1 MVETAKKKKN
11 NKNTIVCLI
20 ICLFLLVL
28 ILISGKVFYE
38 RGVKPVSPENPK
50 EVCLEIPM
58 GSSTSKVSD
67 ILEDNG
73 LIKSKFLFKYT
84 VKKEGLDGKLKAGE
98 YNLNTGMDVEEIVR
112 NISKGG
118 KKTNIVTIT
127 IPEGYELKQI
137 CKKLSENGLIDEE
150 RFMTLTKD
158 AKNCADKY
166 DFLKEVH
173 EGSSLEGYL
182 FPSTYDV
189 ESGSSEEVIIEKMLD
204 TYEEVY
210 KSTIEDR
217 IENTGLSLNEL
228 MALASIIEREGK
240 VDEERP
246 LIASVFY
253 NRLEKGMHLESCA
266 TIQYALGER
275 KDKLTYDDLK
285 IESDYNTYKHK
296 GLPPGPIASPGLKSI
311 EAAVSP
317 ANVDYLFFVSN
328 GDGTHTFTTN
338 FKDHLDAKNK
348 NNN

>member
-1 MVETAKKKKN
+1 M
-11 NKNTIVCLI
+11 
-20 ICLFLLVL
+20 LFR
-28 ILISGKVFYE
+28 S
-38 RGVKPVSPENPK
+38 
-50 EVCLEIPM
+50 
-58 GSSTSKVSD
+58 
-67 ILEDNG
+67 
-73 LIKSKFLFKYT
+73 
-84 VKKEGLDGKLKAGE
+84 
-98 YNLNTGMDVEEIVR
+98 
-112 NISKGG
+112 
-118 KKTNIVTIT
+118 
-127 IPEGYELKQI
+127 
-137 CKKLSENGLIDEE
+137 
-150 RFMTLTKD
+150 
-158 AKNCADKY
+158 
-166 DFLKEVH
+166 
-173 EGSSLEGYL
+173 
-182 FPSTYDV
+182 
-189 ESGSSEEVIIEKMLD
+189 